1 MTQFFADFRTV
12 KKTRQMCMVSC
23 LALLHRNLDTGI
35 SQFKGEIKKKR
46 DKKEQINRSHSLSKS
61 LAKEGGC

>member
-1 MTQFFADFRTV
+1 
-12 KKTRQMCMVSC
+12 MVSC